1 MEPLVLVIV
10 ACEVGFWVVLAAGLL
25 LRYAFRLR
33 RAGAVLL
40 ACAPLLDVVL
50 LAAAVLDLAR
60 GGQATGA
67 HGLAALYL
75 GVSVAFGHS
84 MLRWADQ
91 RFAHWFAGGP
101 PPVKPPEEGPERV
114 AHEWREW
121 GKAVLAGVVAAAVVG
136 VLALAAGGLDRV
148 GSLLDSLRL
157 LAAVCGVWLV
167 TGPVWSSAKLLAR
180 R

>member
-25 LRYAFRLR
+25 LRYAFGLR

-40 ACAPLLDVVL
+40 ACVPLVDLVL
-50 LAAAVLDLAR
+50 LATAVLDLAR

-101 PPVKPPEEGPERV
+101 PPVTPPKDGPERA

-121 GKAVLAGVVAAAVVG
+121 GRAVLAGIIAAAVIG
-136 VLALAAGGLDRV
+136 LLALVAGGLDRV
-148 GSLLDSLRL
+148 APLLDSLRL
-157 LAAVCGVWLV
+157 VALVCGVWLV
-167 TGPVWSSAKLLAR
+167 TGPVWCSAKLLAR